1 MNVVVTGG
9 GTIAPIDDVRLMTN
23 VSSGRFA
30 AAISEALLDRGA
42 NVWHIHALSA
52 QIPLWRFAKFALDA
66 TDSAAELL
74 RLTRLRERWLNQR
87 DRLRLYPLKIGNVS
101 DYAATLEH
109 VLRSHPINVVFL
121 PMAVADFEPE
131 PLPGKISSKS
141 ESLVLHCQ
149 PTPKVIRLVRD
160 WSPSVYL
167 VGFKL
172 LSRVSR
178 DELVRR
184 AEIACLDNR
193 ADLTVAND
201 LQTLRQGQHTVHLV
215 RPGHDPETLEAGSDL
230 AERLV
235 ARVLNWAN
243 EPRTALPAS
252 SVAAVENA

>member
-30 AAISEALLDRGA
+30 AAITEACLDRGA
-42 NVWHIHALSA
+42 NVWHIHSLSA
-52 QIPLWRFAKFALDA
+52 QLPVRRFAAFALDA
-66 TDSAAELL
+66 TDSAAELR
-74 RLTRLRERWLNQR
+74 RLTQLRERWLRQR
-87 DRLRLYPLKIGNVS
+87 ERLRLYPLKIGNVS

-109 VLRSHPINVVFL
+109 VLTEHPINVVFL

-131 PLPGKISSKS
+131 PLPGKISSES
-141 ESLVLHCQ
+141 ESLVLHCRS
-149 PTPKVIRLVRD
+149 TPKVIRRVRD
-160 WSPSVYL
+160 WSPTVYL

-172 LSRVSR
+172 LSRVSH

-184 AEIACLDNR
+184 AEIACHDNR

-215 RPGHDPETLEAGSDL
+215 RPGHDSETLEPGSDL

-235 ARVLNWAN
+235 ARVLTWAN

-252 SVAAVENA
+252 SVAAVAKA

>member
-30 AAISEALLDRGA
+30 AAISEACLHRGA
-42 NVWHIHALSA
+42 NVWHIHALTA
-52 QIPLWRFAKFALDA
+52 QIPLRRFAEFALDA
-66 TDSAAELL
+66 IDNASELG
-74 RLTRLRERWLNQR
+74 RLAQLRERWLKER
-87 DRLRLYPLKIGNVS
+87 DRLNLIALKIGNVS
-101 DYAATLEH
+101 DYATTLEH
-109 VLRSHPINVVFL
+109 VLRSHPIDVVFL

-131 PLPGKISSKS
+131 PVPGKISSES
-141 ESLVLHCQ
+141 ESLILRCR

-160 WSPSVYL
+160 WSSSVYL

-178 DELVRR
+178 EELVRR
-184 AEIACLDNR
+184 AEVACRDNR

-215 RPGHDPETLEAGSDL
+215 RPGKDSETLEPGPAL

-235 ARVLNWAN
+235 ARVLIWAN
-243 EPRTALPAS
+243 EPRPAVPAS
-252 SVAAVENA
+252 SVAAAQEA

>member
-30 AAISEALLDRGA
+30 AAITEACLDSRSERLA
-42 NVWHIHALSA
+42 H
-52 QIPLWRFAKFALDA
+52 PLVVSPASPAAICGVR
-66 TDSAAELL
+66 TRCHRHAAELL
-74 RLTRLRERWLNQR
+74 RLTQLRERWRSKR
-87 DRLRLYPLKIGNVS
+87 DRLNLFPLQIGNVA

-109 VLRSHPINVVFL
+109 VLRSHAIDVVFL

-131 PLPGKISSKS
+131 PLPGKISSDA
-141 ESLVLHCQ
+141 ESLVVHCR
-149 PTPKVIRLVRD
+149 PTPKVIRRVRD
-160 WSPSVYL
+160 WSPSVFL

-184 AEIACLDNR
+184 AELACRDNR

-201 LQTLRQGQHTVHLV
+201 LQTLRQGRHTVHLV
-215 RPGHDPETLEAGSDL
+215 RPGHDAETLEPGAEL

-235 ARVLNWAN
+235 ARVLTWAN
-243 EPRTALPAS
+243 EPRPAVPAS
-252 SVAAVENA
+252 SVAAVEKA

>member
-30 AAISEALLDRGA
+30 AAISEACLHRGA
-42 NVWHIHALSA
+42 NVWHIHSLTA
-52 QIPLWRFAKFALDA
+52 QIPLRRFAEFALDA
-66 TDSAAELL
+66 IDNASELG
-74 RLTRLRERWLNQR
+74 RLAQLRERWLKER
-87 DRLRLYPLKIGNVS
+87 DRLNLIPLKIGNVA
-101 DYAATLEH
+101 DYAATLEY

-131 PLPGKISSKS
+131 PVPGKISSES
-141 ESLVLHCQ
+141 ESLILRCR

-178 DELVRR
+178 EELVRR
-184 AEIACLDNR
+184 AEVACRDNR

-215 RPGHDPETLEAGSDL
+215 RPGNDSETLEPGPDL

-235 ARVLNWAN
+235 ARVLIWAN
-243 EPRTALPAS
+243 EPRPAVPVS
-252 SVAAVENA
+252 SVVSAEKA

>member
-30 AAISEALLDRGA
+30 AAISEACLHRGA
-42 NVWHIHALSA
+42 NVWHIHSLTA
-52 QIPLWRFAKFALDA
+52 QIPLRRFAEFALDA
-66 TDSAAELL
+66 IDNASELG
-74 RLTRLRERWLNQR
+74 RLAQLRERWLKER
-87 DRLRLYPLKIGNVS
+87 DRLNLIPLKIGNVS
-101 DYAATLEH
+101 DYATTLEH
-109 VLRSHPINVVFL
+109 VLRSHPIDVVFL

-131 PLPGKISSKS
+131 PVPGKISSES
-141 ESLVLHCQ
+141 ESLILRCR

-178 DELVRR
+178 EELVRR
-184 AEIACLDNR
+184 AEVACRDNR

-201 LQTLRQGQHTVHLV
+201 LQTLREGQHTVHLV
-215 RPGHDPETLEAGSDL
+215 RPGNDSETLEPGPDL

-235 ARVLNWAN
+235 ARVLIWAN
-243 EPRTALPAS
+243 KPRPAVPAS
-252 SVAAVENA
+252 SFAAAEEA